1 MDCPKCGLINPP
13 EAVRCDCGYEFRKD
27 YKERSSN
34 KVEVVKEL
42 PSPWRL
48 VILIG
53 VAIFLFFGNFHIIS
67 GENVGLRIAKRS
79 SFGFSEIFINV
90 DAIINMPMI
99 AALSK
104 YPLGVRVLQK
114 KKIIES
120 REEFKERTNREM
132 KEERDQAMQDAER
145 EFKKAMQDLDY

>member
-1 MDCPKCGLINPP
+1 
-13 EAVRCDCGYEFRKD
+13 
-27 YKERSSN
+27 
-34 KVEVVKEL
+34 
-42 PSPWRL
+42 
-48 VILIG
+48 
-53 VAIFLFFGNFHIIS
+53 
-67 GENVGLRIAKRS
+67 
-79 SFGFSEIFINV
+79 
-90 DAIINMPMI
+90 MPMI